1 MPSPNCRL
9 PRIAVGGAAVAL
21 SAILAILT
29 PGPAFAEPVTLA
41 EALARASAS
50 SPTLAAAEADVAAAV
65 GRAQQAGFRP
75 NPELGLEIENFAG
88 TGAFSGLDDAEST
101 VSVGQRFELGGKR
114 PARQRAAQ
122 AEVDAARLRLAVARA
137 DLQQQVRDAYA
148 EAWADTR
155 RVELAR
161 EQFLRA
167 DNLQTIATELV
178 DAGREPPLRAL
189 RARTVALEAVGRVRA
204 AEAEYAEAQ
213 RALAAL
219 WGGSDDLPEPSAP
232 GTQTP
237 PAAVIDPASALDVR
251 LAEAE
256 VASSIAVVDR
266 ERTLSRPDVT
276 VSVGAR
282 QFRGTDDTALVVGA
296 SMPIGVFDRN
306 QGNVAAANAERTGA
320 EARRNAALAGA
331 IRRTRDAQAAL
342 RTAEARLA
350 FLETQA
356 EPEALEAVRIAREGF
371 SAGRFTLLDVLDA
384 EEALNTL
391 QADMITAELERAQAV
406 AALTRATETE
416 GSSQ

>member
-1 MPSPNCRL
+1 MPSTRYRL
-9 PRIAVGGAAVAL
+9 PRFAAGCAATAIASAL
-21 SAILAILT
+21 SVLAT
-29 PGPAFAEPVTLA
+29 AAAAEPITLA
-41 EALARASAS
+41 EALARAAAT
-50 SPTLAAAEADVAAAV
+50 SPTLAAAEADVAAAE

-75 NPELGLEIENFAG
+75 NPELGLEVENFSG
-88 TGAFSGLDDAEST
+88 TGAFSGIEEAEST
-101 VSVGQRFELGGKR
+101 LSVGQRFELGGKR
-114 PARQRAAQ
+114 PARERAAR
-122 AEVDAARLRLAVARA
+122 AEVDAARLRLAVALA

-148 EAWADTR
+148 EAYADSR

-161 EQFLRA
+161 EQFMRA

-189 RARTVALEAVGRVRA
+189 RARTAALEAVGRVRA

-219 WGGSDDLPEPSAP
+219 WGGGEELPEPAAP
-232 GTQTP
+232 VAS
-237 PAAVIDPASALDVR
+237 PAPAGVIDPVSALDVR

-256 VASSIAVVDR
+256 VATSIAVVNR

-296 SMPIGVFDRN
+296 SMPLGLFDRN
-306 QGNVAAANAERTGA
+306 QGNIAAANADRTRA

-342 RTAEARLA
+342 RTAEAQLA

-356 EPEALEAVRIAREGF
+356 EPEAIEAVRIAREGF

-384 EEALNTL
+384 EQALNTV

-416 GSSQ
+416 GSAQ

>member
-1 MPSPNCRL
+1 
-9 PRIAVGGAAVAL
+9 
-21 SAILAILT
+21 
-29 PGPAFAEPVTLA
+29 
-41 EALARASAS
+41 
-50 SPTLAAAEADVAAAV
+50 
-65 GRAQQAGFRP
+65 
-75 NPELGLEIENFAG
+75 
-88 TGAFSGLDDAEST
+88 
-101 VSVGQRFELGGKR
+101 
-114 PARQRAAQ
+114 
-122 AEVDAARLRLAVARA
+122 
-137 DLQQQVRDAYA
+137 VRDAYA
-148 EAWADTR
+148 EAYADSR
-155 RVELAR
+155 RVDLAR

-204 AEAEYAEAQ
+204 TEAEYAEAQ

-219 WGGSDDLPEPSAP
+219 WGGSEDLPEPTAP
-232 GTQTP
+232 EAQTP

-296 SMPIGVFDRN
+296 SLPIGVFDRN
-306 QGNVAAANAERTGA
+306 QGNIAAANAERTGA

-350 FLETQA
+350 FLQTQA

-416 GSSQ
+416 GATQ